1 MLLPNLAERPLAQA
15 QALFGKAFR
24 LVLWSTLAMVAGLLL
39 IDRVVLSLV
48 FGLDFIPALSPLRLL
63 YPGVL
68 LLSLSKVLSSY
79 ILARGKPAINMWL
92 AVIGVIIN
100 LTLNLLLIPRLGIS
114 GAAIASSFAYG
125 AMFVG
130 GLSWFLRQN
139 QLATREFI
147 LFQPGDLQVVSAWFK
162 NRLPGLWVG
171 RKDV

>member
-1 MLLPNLAERPLAQA
+1 VVYISDGGWIAVDRPC
-15 QALFGKAFR
+15 G
-24 LVLWSTLAMVAGLLL
+24 VVAGF
-39 IDRVVLSLV
+39 RAGFYSSAVTPAFVV
-48 FGLDFIPALSPLRLL
+48 PWRLA
-63 YPGVL
+63 V
-68 LLSLSKVLSSY
+68 SLSKVLSSY